1 MGPMPDTIAFMQQE
15 DQKWMQRAL
24 ELARLDLGL
33 TSPNPPVGAVIVRNG
48 QLLGEGYHEMAG
60 EAHAERRALS
70 DARARGNAHLLQGA
84 TIYVTL
90 EPCSSVGRTPACTS
104 GIIEARLGR
113 VVYGSTDPDMR
124 HQGRADALLR
134 AAGIEVCPGV
144 CQEAC
149 DRLLRSWFHAIQTG
163 RPWVTA
169 KVATTL
175 DGRMTRRQKF
185 WLSGVDTLRHA
196 HQLRLESDA
205 ILIGGNTLRTDN
217 PALTIRN
224 PLHQPSP
231 RKKQPWRIVLTENL
245 LSLPPM
251 SKLFTDENHKRT
263 LAWEN
268 VQNLRVLLNELYTRY
283 GIVNLMLECGGRLL
297 RRFLEEGLV
306 NEWMQSIS
314 PMVGAGPDH
323 VVPGEYLPQEFIFQR
338 ESLIECGR
346 DIIIRGR
353 LG

>member
-1 MGPMPDTIAFMQQE
+1 MQQQE
-15 DQKWMQRAL
+15 DQKWMQHAL
-24 ELARLDLGL
+24 ELARNGLGL
-33 TSPNPPVGAVIVRNG
+33 TSPNPPVGAVIVRDG
-48 QLLGEGYHEMAG
+48 EMIGEGFHEVAG
-60 EAHAERRALS
+60 EAHAECRAIA
-70 DARARGNAHLLQGA
+70 DAYTRGNGQLLPGS

-90 EPCSSVGRTPACTS
+90 EPCSSVGRTGACTS
-104 GIIEARLGR
+104 AIMSEGISR

-124 HQGRADALLR
+124 HQGRADAVL
-134 AAGIEVCPGV
+134 AAGGVSVTPGV
-144 CQEAC
+144 CKAAC
-149 DRLLRSWFHAIQTG
+149 DRFLRSWFHAVMTG

-169 KVATTL
+169 KVAVTL

-185 WLSGVDTLRHA
+185 WLSGVDTLQYA

-205 ILIGGNTLRTDN
+205 ILIGGNTLRTDD
-217 PALTIRN
+217 PQLTIRT
-224 PLHQPSP
+224 PLKTPSP
-231 RKKQPWRIVLTENL
+231 RKKQPWRIVLTNNM

-251 SKLFTDENHKRT
+251 ARLFSDEYHKRT
-263 LAWEN
+263 LVWEN
-268 VQNLRVLLNELYTRY
+268 VKDLHGLLNELYTRY

-314 PMVGAGPDH
+314 PMVGAGPDY
-323 VVPGEYLPQEFIFQR
+323 VVPGDFLPQEFIFQR
-338 ESLIECGR
+338 EEIIECER

>member
-1 MGPMPDTIAFMQQE
+1 MQE
-15 DQKWMQRAL
+15 HIDEKWMQRAL
-24 ELARLDLGL
+24 KLARMGLGL
-33 TSPNPPVGAVIVRNG
+33 TSPNPPVGALIIRDG
-48 QLLGEGYHEMAG
+48 QILGEGYHEMAG
-60 EAHAERRALS
+60 EAHAERRAIA
-70 DARARGNAHLLQGA
+70 DAYEKGNGA
-84 TIYVTL
+84 LIAGSTIYVTL
-90 EPCSSVGRTPACTS
+90 EPCSSIGRTGACTTA
-104 GIIEARLGR
+104 IIEEKISR

-124 HQGRADALLR
+124 HQGRAKAILEG
-134 AAGIEVCPGV
+134 AGVSVTPGV
-144 CQEAC
+144 LQAAC
-149 DRLLRSWFHAIQTG
+149 DRFLRSWFHAVMTG

-185 WLSGVDTLRHA
+185 WLSGVDTLRYA

-224 PLHQPSP
+224 PLHDPSP
-231 RKKQPWRIVLTENL
+231 RKKQPWRIVLTDNL

-251 SKLFTDENHKRT
+251 AKLFTDEYHKRT
-263 LAWEN
+263 LVWEN
-268 VQNLRVLLNELYTRY
+268 VKDLRGLLNELYTRY

-297 RRFLEEGLV
+297 RRFLDDGLV

-323 VVPGEYLPQEFIFQR
+323 VVPGDFLPQEFIFQR
-338 ESLIECGR
+338 EELTECGR
-346 DIIIRGR
+346 DIIIRGL

>member
-1 MGPMPDTIAFMQQE
+1 MQEQI
-15 DQKWMQRAL
+15 DQQWMQRAL
-24 ELARLDLGL
+24 ELARLGLGL
-33 TSPNPPVGAVIVRNG
+33 TSPNPPVGAVIVQG
-48 QLLGEGYHEMAG
+48 DQVLGEGFHEVAG
-60 EAHAERRALS
+60 EAHAERQAIA
-70 DARARGNAHLLQGA
+70 DAYARGNGSLLPGS

-90 EPCSSVGRTPACTS
+90 EPCSSVGRTGACTEA
-104 GIIEARLGR
+104 IIAEKIGR

-124 HQGRADALLR
+124 HQGRADAILE
-134 AAGIEVCPGV
+134 AAGISVCPGV
-144 CQEAC
+144 LKSAC
-149 DRLLRSWFHAIQTG
+149 DRFLRSWFHAVMTG

-185 WLSGVDTLRHA
+185 WLSGVDTLRYA

-205 ILIGGNTLRTDN
+205 ILVGGNTLRTDD
-217 PALTIRN
+217 PALTIRT
-224 PLHQPSP
+224 PIQVPSL

-251 SKLFTDENHKRT
+251 AKLFTDEHHKRT
-263 LAWEN
+263 LVWEN
-268 VQNLRVLLNELYTRY
+268 VRDLRVLLNELYTRY

-314 PMVGAGPDH
+314 PMVGAGPDY
-323 VVPGEYLPQEFIFQR
+323 VVPGDFLPQEFIFQR
-338 ESLIECGR
+338 EVLIECGR
-346 DIIIRGR
+346 DIIIRGTI
-353 LG
+353 G

>member
-1 MGPMPDTIAFMQQE
+1 MQQQE
-15 DQKWMQRAL
+15 DIKWMQRAL
-24 ELARLDLGL
+24 ELARRGLGL
-33 TSPNPPVGAVIVRNG
+33 TSPNPPVGAVIVRDG
-48 QLLGEGYHEMAG
+48 IVLGEGYHEVAG
-60 EAHAERRALS
+60 EAHAERRAMA
-70 DARARGNAHLLQGA
+70 DAESRGHGHLLKGS

-90 EPCSSVGRTPACTS
+90 EPCSSIGRTGACTDA
-104 GIIEARLGR
+104 IIATGMAR

-124 HQGRADALLR
+124 HQGRADAILE
-134 AAGIEVCPGV
+134 AAGISVTSGV
-144 CQEAC
+144 CKEAC
-149 DRLLRSWFHAIQTG
+149 DRFLRSWVHAVMTG

-185 WLSGVDTLRHA
+185 WLSGVDTLRYA

-205 ILIGGNTLRTDN
+205 ILIGGNTLRTDD
-217 PALTIRN
+217 PQLTIRN
-224 PLHQPSP
+224 PLSIPSP
-231 RKKQPWRIVLTENL
+231 RKKQPWRIVLTNNM

-251 SKLFTDENHKRT
+251 AKLFSDEYHKRT
-263 LAWEN
+263 LVWEN
-268 VQNLRVLLNELYTRY
+268 VRDLRGLLNELYTRY

-314 PMVGAGPDH
+314 PMVGAGPDY
-323 VVPGEYLPQEFIFQR
+323 VVPGEFLPQEFIFQR
-338 ESLIECGR
+338 EEIIECER
-346 DIIIRGR
+346 DIILRGR

>member
-1 MGPMPDTIAFMQQE
+1 MQEQE
-15 DQKWMQRAL
+15 DQKWMQCAL
-24 ELARLDLGL
+24 EQARMGLGL

-48 QLLGEGYHEMAG
+48 ALLGQGFHEKAG
-60 EAHAERRALS
+60 EAHAERRAIA
-70 DARARGNAHLLQGA
+70 DARSRGNASLLKGA

-90 EPCSSVGRTPACTS
+90 EPCSTVGRTPACTDA
-104 GIIEARLGR
+104 IIETGIAR
-113 VVYGSTDPDMR
+113 VVYGSTDPDTR

-134 AAGIEVCPGV
+134 AAGVEVCPGV
-144 CQEAC
+144 CKAAC
-149 DRLLRSWFHAIQTG
+149 DRFLRSWFHAIMTG

-185 WLSGVDTLRHA
+185 WLSGVNTLQYA

-205 ILIGGNTLRTDN
+205 ILIGGNTLRTDD
-217 PALTIRN
+217 PQLTIRT
-224 PLHQPSP
+224 PLKTPSP
-231 RKKQPWRIVLTENL
+231 RKQQPWRIVLTNNM

-251 SKLFTDENHKRT
+251 AKLFSDEYHKRT
-263 LAWEN
+263 LVWED
-268 VQNLRVLLNELYTRY
+268 VRDLRALLNELYTRY
-283 GIVNLMLECGGRLL
+283 GIVNLMLECGGKLL

-323 VVPGEYLPQEFIFQR
+323 VVPGEFLPQEFIFQR
-338 ESLIECGR
+338 ETLIECGR
-346 DIIIRGR
+346 DIIIRGT

>member
-1 MGPMPDTIAFMQQE
+1 MHSQE
-15 DQKWMQRAL
+15 DQQWMQHAL
-24 ELARLDLGL
+24 VLARQGLGL
-33 TSPNPPVGAVIVRNG
+33 TSPNPPVGAVLVHQG
-48 QLLGEGYHEMAG
+48 QLIGEGFHEAAG
-60 EAHAERRALS
+60 EAHAERRAIA
-70 DARARGNAHLLQGA
+70 DAYAKGKGDLIPGS

-90 EPCSSVGRTPACTS
+90 EPCSSVGRTGACTTA
-104 GIIEARLGR
+104 IIEEKIAR

-124 HQGRADALLR
+124 HQGRADALLK
-134 AAGIEVCPGV
+134 AEGIEVCPGV

-149 DRLLRSWFHAIQTG
+149 DRFLRSWFHAVMTG

-175 DGRMTRRQKF
+175 DGRMTRREKF
-185 WLSGVDTLRHA
+185 WLSGVDTLRYA

-205 ILIGGNTLRTDN
+205 ILIGGNTLRTDD

-224 PLHQPSP
+224 PLRTPSP
-231 RKKQPWRIVLTENL
+231 RKKQPWRIVLTHDYLTLN
-245 LSLPPM
+245 PNA
-251 SKLFTDENHKRT
+251 KLFNDEFKERT
-263 LAWEN
+263 LVWEK
-268 VQNLRVLLNELYTRY
+268 VSDLRVLLNELYTRY

-297 RRFLEEGLV
+297 RRFLEDGLV

-323 VVPGEYLPQEFIFQR
+323 VVPGDFMPQEYIFQR
-338 ESLIECGR
+338 EELIECER
-346 DIIIRGR
+346 DIIIRGT

>member
-1 MGPMPDTIAFMQQE
+1 MQEQI
-15 DQKWMQRAL
+15 DQQWMQHAL
-24 ELARLDLGL
+24 QLARHGLGL
-33 TSPNPPVGAVIVRNG
+33 TSPNPPVGAVIVQGNHII
-48 QLLGEGYHEMAG
+48 GEGYHEIAG
-60 EAHAERRALS
+60 EAHAERRAIA
-70 DARARGNAHLLQGA
+70 DAYERGNANLLPGS

-90 EPCSSVGRTPACTS
+90 EPCSSVGRTGACTEA
-104 GIIEARLGR
+104 IIHERIGR

-124 HQGRADALLR
+124 HQGRADGVLK
-134 AAGIEVCPGV
+134 AAGISVCPGV
-144 CQEAC
+144 LKEPC
-149 DRLLRSWFHAIQTG
+149 DRFLRSWFHAVMTG

-185 WLSGVDTLRHA
+185 WLSGVDTLRYA

-205 ILIGGNTLRTDN
+205 ILIGGNTLRTDD
-217 PALTIRN
+217 PALTIRT
-224 PLHQPSP
+224 PLQVPSL

-251 SKLFTDENHKRT
+251 AKLFTDEYHKRT
-263 LAWEN
+263 LVWEN
-268 VQNLRVLLNELYTRY
+268 VTDLRVLLNELYTRY

-314 PMVGAGPDH
+314 PMIGAGPDY
-323 VVPGEYLPQEFIFQR
+323 VVPGEFLPQEFIFQR
-338 ESLIECGR
+338 EELIECGR
-346 DIIIRGR
+346 DIIIRGT

>member
-1 MGPMPDTIAFMQQE
+1 MQQQE

-24 ELARLDLGL
+24 ELARLGLGL
-33 TSPNPPVGAVIVRNG
+33 TSPNPPVGAVIVRDG
-48 QLLGEGYHEMAG
+48 EVLGEGYHEVAG
-60 EAHAERRALS
+60 EAHAERRAIA
-70 DARARGNAHLLQGA
+70 DAIDRGYAHLLPGS

-90 EPCSSVGRTPACTS
+90 EPCSSIGRTGACTTA
-104 GIIEARLGR
+104 IIEAGISR

-124 HQGRADALLR
+124 HQGRADALL
-134 AAGIEVCPGV
+134 AAVGISVCPGV
-144 CQEAC
+144 CKEAC
-149 DRLLRSWFHAIQTG
+149 DRFLRSWFHAVMTG

-185 WLSGVDTLRHA
+185 WLSGVDTLQYA

-224 PLHQPSP
+224 PLSVPSP
-231 RKKQPWRIVLTENL
+231 RKKQPWRIVLTNNM

-251 SKLFTDENHKRT
+251 ARLFSDEYHKRT
-263 LAWEN
+263 LVWEN
-268 VQNLRVLLNELYTRY
+268 VQDLRGLLNELYTRY
-283 GIVNLMLECGGRLL
+283 GIVNLMLECGGKLL

-314 PMVGAGPDH
+314 PMVGAGPDY
-323 VVPGEYLPQEFIFQR
+323 VVPGDFLPQEFIFQR
-338 ESLIECGR
+338 EQMIECER

>member
-1 MGPMPDTIAFMQQE
+1 MQE
-15 DQKWMQRAL
+15 MADQHWMQHAL
-24 ELARLDLGL
+24 QLARHGLGL

-48 QLLGEGYHEMAG
+48 EILGEGYHEVAG
-60 EAHAERRALS
+60 EAHAERRAIS
-70 DARARGNAHLLQGA
+70 DAYARGNGHLLPGS
-84 TIYVTL
+84 TIYVSL
-90 EPCSSVGRTPACTS
+90 EPCSSVGRTGACTAA
-104 GIIEARLGR
+104 IIQERIGR

-134 AAGIEVCPGV
+134 AEGIEVCPGV
-144 CQEAC
+144 CKDAC
-149 DRLLRSWFHAIQTG
+149 DRFLRSWFHAVQTG

-175 DGRMTRRQKF
+175 DGRMTRRMKF

-205 ILIGGNTLRTDN
+205 ILIGGNTLRTDD
-217 PALTIRN
+217 PALTIRT
-224 PLHQPSP
+224 PLQAPSP
-231 RKKQPWRIVLTENL
+231 RKQQPWRVVLTTNL

-251 SKLFTDENHKRT
+251 AKLFTDEHHKRT
-263 LAWEN
+263 LVWEN
-268 VQNLRVLLNELYTRY
+268 VRDLRVLLNELYTRY
-283 GIVNLMLECGGRLL
+283 GVVNLMLECGGRLL

-314 PMVGAGPDH
+314 PMVGAGPDY
-323 VVPGEYLPQEFIFQR
+323 VVPGEFLPSEFIFQR
-338 ESLIECGR
+338 ESLTECER
-346 DIIIRGR
+346 DIILRGI

>member
-1 MGPMPDTIAFMQQE
+1 MQEQS
-15 DQKWMQRAL
+15 DQQWMSRAL
-24 ELARLDLGL
+24 ELAHMGLGT
-33 TSPNPPVGAVIVRNG
+33 TSPNPPVGAVIVRDG
-48 QLLGEGYHEMAG
+48 QILGEGYHEVAG
-60 EAHAERRALS
+60 EPHAERCAIA
-70 DARARGNAHLLQGA
+70 DAYARGNEKLLPGS
-84 TIYVTL
+84 TIYITL
-90 EPCSSVGRTPACTS
+90 EPCSSIGRTGACTDA
-104 GIIEARLGR
+104 IIAENIKR

-124 HQGRADALLR
+124 HQGRADALLL
-134 AAGIEVCPGV
+134 AQGIEVCSGV
-144 CQEAC
+144 LKDAC
-149 DRLLRSWFHAIQTG
+149 DRFLRSWFHAVQTG

-185 WLSGVDTLRHA
+185 WLSGVDTLRYA

-224 PLHQPSP
+224 SLQTPSP
-231 RKKQPWRIVLTENL
+231 RKQQPWRIVLTTNL

-251 SKLFTDENHKRT
+251 AKLFTDDHHKRT
-263 LAWEN
+263 LVWEQ
-268 VQNLRVLLNELYTRY
+268 VKDLRALLNELYTRY

-314 PMVGAGPDH
+314 PMVGAGPDY
-323 VVPGEYLPQEFIFQR
+323 VVPGEFLPQEFIFQR
-338 ESLIECGR
+338 EELIECGR
-346 DIIIRGR
+346 DIIIRGT

>member
-1 MGPMPDTIAFMQQE
+1 MQQQ

-24 ELARLDLGL
+24 ELARMGLGL
-33 TSPNPPVGAVIVRNG
+33 TSPNPPVGAVIVRDG
-48 QLLGEGYHEMAG
+48 ILIGEGYHEVAG
-60 EAHAERRALS
+60 EAHAERRALA
-70 DARARGNAHLLQGA
+70 DAIARGHAALIPGA

-90 EPCSSVGRTPACTS
+90 EPCSSIGRTGACTTA
-104 GIIEARLGR
+104 IIEARLSR

-144 CQEAC
+144 CKAAC
-149 DRLLRSWFHAIQTG
+149 DRFLRSWFHAVMTG

-175 DGRMTRRQKF
+175 DGRMTRRQSF
-185 WLSGVDTLRHA
+185 WLSGVKTLQYA

-205 ILIGGNTLRTDN
+205 ILIGGNTLRTDD
-217 PALTIRN
+217 PQLTIRT
-224 PLHQPSP
+224 PLKTPSP
-231 RKKQPWRIVLTENL
+231 RKEQPWRIVLTNNM

-251 SKLFTDENHKRT
+251 AKLFSDKYHKRT
-263 LAWEN
+263 LVWED
-268 VQNLRVLLNELYTRY
+268 VRDLRGLLNELYTRY
-283 GIVNLMLECGGRLL
+283 GIVNLMLECGGKLL

-323 VVPGEYLPQEFIFQR
+323 VVPGDFLPQEFIFQR
-338 ESLIECGR
+338 EELIECER
-346 DIIIRGR
+346 DIIIRGT

>member
-1 MGPMPDTIAFMQQE
+1 MQEIA
-15 DQKWMQRAL
+15 DQHWMQHAL
-24 ELARLDLGL
+24 RLARYGLGL

-48 QLLGEGYHEMAG
+48 EILGEGYHEVAG
-60 EAHAERRALS
+60 EAHAERRAIS
-70 DARARGNAHLLQGA
+70 NAYARGNGHLLPGS

-90 EPCSSVGRTPACTS
+90 EPCSSVGRTGACTAA
-104 GIIEARLGR
+104 IIQERIGR

-134 AAGIEVCPGV
+134 AEGIEVCPGV
-144 CQEAC
+144 CKDAC
-149 DRLLRSWFHAIQTG
+149 DRFLRSWFHAIQTG

-175 DGRMTRRQKF
+175 DGRMTRRLKF

-205 ILIGGNTLRTDN
+205 ILIGGNTLRTDD
-217 PALTIRN
+217 PALTIRT
-224 PLHQPSP
+224 PLQAPSP
-231 RKKQPWRIVLTENL
+231 RKQQPWRVVLTTNL

-251 SKLFTDENHKRT
+251 AKLFTDEYHKRT
-263 LAWEN
+263 LVWEN
-268 VQNLRVLLNELYTRY
+268 VRDLRVLLNELYTRY
-283 GIVNLMLECGGRLL
+283 GVVNLMLECGGRLL

-314 PMVGAGPDH
+314 PMVGAGPDF
-323 VVPGEYLPQEFIFQR
+323 VVPGEFLPNEFIFQR
-338 ESLIECGR
+338 ENLTECGR
-346 DIIIRGR
+346 DIILRGI

>member
-1 MGPMPDTIAFMQQE
+1 MG
-15 DQKWMQRAL
+15 
-24 ELARLDLGL
+24 LGL

-48 QLLGEGYHEMAG
+48 ALLGQGFHEKAG
-60 EAHAERRALS
+60 EAHAERRAIA
-70 DARARGNAHLLQGA
+70 DARSRGNAGLMKGA

-90 EPCSSVGRTPACTS
+90 EPCSTVGRTPACTDA
-104 GIIEARLGR
+104 IIEAGLAR

-144 CQEAC
+144 CKAAC
-149 DRLLRSWFHAIQTG
+149 DRFLRSWFHAVMTG

-175 DGRMTRRQKF
+175 DGRMTRRQSF
-185 WLSGVDTLRHA
+185 WLSGVKTLQYA

-205 ILIGGNTLRTDN
+205 ILIGGNTLRTDD
-217 PALTIRN
+217 PQLTIRT
-224 PLHQPSP
+224 PLKTPSP
-231 RKKQPWRIVLTENL
+231 RKEQPWRIVLTNNM

-251 SKLFTDENHKRT
+251 AKLFSDKYHKRT
-263 LAWEN
+263 LVWED
-268 VQNLRVLLNELYTRY
+268 VRDLRGLLNELYTRY
-283 GIVNLMLECGGRLL
+283 GIVNLMLECGGKLL

-323 VVPGEYLPQEFIFQR
+323 VVPGDFLPQEFIFQR
-338 ESLIECGR
+338 EELIECER
-346 DIIIRGR
+346 DIIIRGT

>member
-1 MGPMPDTIAFMQQE
+1 MQQNE
-15 DQKWMQRAL
+15 QQWMQRAL
-24 ELARLDLGL
+24 ELARLGLGT
-33 TSPNPPVGAVIVRNG
+33 TSPNPPVGCVIICNN
-48 QLLGEGYHEMAG
+48 QIIGEGYHEVAG
-60 EAHAERRALS
+60 EAHAERRAIS
-70 DARARGNAHLLQGA
+70 DALARGNAHLFPESTL
-84 TIYVTL
+84 YVTL
-90 EPCSSVGRTPACTS
+90 EPCSSEGRTGACTDAIIES
-104 GIIEARLGR
+104 GIPN

-124 HQGRADALLR
+124 HQGRADALLE
-134 AAGIEVCPGV
+134 AAGVSVTSGV
-144 CQEAC
+144 CKEAC
-149 DRLLRSWFHAIQTG
+149 DRLLRSWFHAVMTG

-185 WLSGVDTLRHA
+185 WLSGIDTLRYA

-205 ILIGGNTLRTDN
+205 ILIGGNTLRTDD

-224 PLHQPSP
+224 PLHTPSP

-251 SKLFTDENHKRT
+251 AKLFTDEYQERT

-268 VQNLRVLLNELYTRY
+268 VKDLHRLLNELYTRY
-283 GIVNLMLECGGRLL
+283 GVVNLMLECGGRLL

-314 PMVGAGPDH
+314 PMVGAGPDY
-323 VVPGEYLPQEFIFQR
+323 VVPGDFLPQEFIFQR
-338 ESLIECGR
+338 EQMIECER
-346 DIIIRGR
+346 DIIVRGR